1 MRVKIQIPSPVFCF
15 IKNKEFEI
23 IKIKNSFVV
32 KSGNNNNFVDKNKF
46 FQRLCRY
53 HEFIQWQL
61 APVDLR
67 NHKLGTKLMTQYEFL
82 LFHPKLITDE
92 SINLFEINI
101 RLHELDRFK
110 IATRLILNKNYI
122 FIRPLLKKDTDTKSN
137 IIKTDFKSILIEMYN
152 DLPQIKKEK
161 VLQRIRQMYRG
172 TKRKR
177 N

>member
-23 IKIKNSFVV
+23 IKEKKSFVV
-32 KSGNNNNFVDKNKF
+32 KTGNNYIHKNTF
-46 FQRLCRY
+46 FQSVCRY
-53 HEFIQWQL
+53 HQFVRWQL

-67 NHKLGTKLMTQYEFL
+67 NHKLGTKLLFTNEFL

-92 SINLFEINI
+92 SINLFEIHI

-137 IIKTDFKSILIEMYN
+137 IIKTDLKSILIEMYN

-161 VLQRIRQMYRG
+161 VLKRIRQMYRG

-177 N
+177 H